1 VNGLHITSSK
11 IVKEQKNQIETKVM
25 LMALTLH
32 PFKVMKKG
40 GKKKYVEEKKTKK
53 K

>member
-11 IVKEQKNQIETKVM
+11 IVKEQEKKRETKVM
-25 LMALTLH
+25 SMALALH

-40 GKKKYVEEKKTKK
+40 IKLSM
-53 K
+53 